1 MRVMN
6 MNEYKEGG
14 TSCGPGVNAATMQ
27 KGEAEEFVNFLFR
40 EGFFHKKTDFEVF
53 DLHSITPSLSYLI
66 HKNSDNPGNYCNT
79 VISDYSSLALRKYN
93 QQSSSKIEP
102 GSSGIQELSNKSSG
116 NVGSSQSALKLHV
129 NPSNNHEKK
138 QTSVKCRGDG
148 AAWRANDI
156 GIGLLLYGETTCFVL
171 ARMLEMAHTG
181 ILKERSED
189 GAEILEKE
197 ILNGLCQDTY
207 FKGVPGLISRFSR
220 GTESTSNG
228 GVSCWIL
235 GPRMER
241 VGSLGDEK
249 KTTLCTNNVS
259 NNSNIGSSGDSTKVF
274 ENGGERAGLS
284 GNYYM
289 TMDKRVNSRESLTNR
304 NVFILNP
311 HLEVDEIRNIL
322 RYDINN
328 SLLVHQIFSC
338 RADIIDLG
346 LINFEL
352 VTNSPCFLLHVRCSI
367 DLTLPVYIYRRKFK
381 ALVSVPGKI
390 GKFENENEKENS
402 DCSNSQKELLPDS
415 ILKGRYLIVGEDFQK
430 SLEALMN
437 LYSWLKEHSLN
448 PKSPHFDLDFG
459 KFYYNRTL
467 ELLSNIEYIVKLSN
481 GIEKSIAFSS
491 NSQYGISLVNKVDP
505 RLGVGLT
512 RSLGLSKFAT
522 PNSRCSISTTASNNT
537 PVSVDD
543 PQPESMLGI
552 KHQQL
557 RGLSSMTNSADFS
570 NVAGLELSGT
580 INNKLT
586 GKYIDSGVSNVNVRV
601 VAGNAESSA
610 GVGGY
615 LADNKNSDNRIIMG
629 DNNLMLSKTTV
640 LGGEQSNSFISS
652 CSGSLRQEK
661 TGRRGV
667 RFASNVCDDNG
678 IGNYE
683 INGNNNSQKP
693 QIINP
698 NSHYSQINKPNNSS
712 AVGSVSMNNCGDG
725 TPQSLVSSIATN
737 SGKPSGLI
745 KQGTTGTV
753 SSTVVTPAS
762 ITSPA
767 AAATNAAAAPVV
779 STLVPGAIVRFRSQI
794 PVDAKL
800 VQGVPETDYFTHVQQ
815 VYYHFQKGEWRAVYG
830 PSKNR
835 QQKSFSVNKYGF
847 YEAKRLAEEWR
858 LRYLYSNPN
867 NNVTSVQTG
876 ANAIGYGLSSN
887 GVNNTNNN
895 SSVYAKNKTR
905 KRKSSLP
912 DKTVGLN
919 QTKSRNTRSVPISP
933 NSTISDLQEPSS
945 VSKITD
951 MNASYSSIDGMIAF
965 GHAEFS
971 TVSLEQGLIVG
982 RKNSSSA
989 SAVTVDGTGNTIC
1002 NIGGGRSGSNRSEAH
1017 NGDNRHSGDNQI
1029 VSIGCIGANNDSK
1042 SKSQSEL
1049 ASNKHVLHPS
1059 TIGNNHFMG
1068 SDIISNASVRDN
1080 HNIGVPMVMN
1090 NKSSI
1095 CIDNSKNVI
1104 MEETN
1109 NCNGRN
1115 ESNKCDS
1122 GTFNNKDMIGNAINT
1137 IGNLEDDCLR
1147 LENIIFDQ
1155 QVAKSYNNDL
1165 LGIDSYLRVGMMGV
1179 NNGVGIVSPDG
1190 LQKITEINISSG
1202 NSMRMNNS
1210 DIVSSASLAS
1220 TSNSTPIVVSEVS
1233 SPSISSPI
1241 SMNEMSSSS
1250 RIVSPDKSL
1259 VSMKTGGVMIH
1270 GGNGVSGIHNVNFGQ
1285 NSGCHPRISSDI
1297 NISNSREA
1305 HTSDNNVNAPNI
1317 KTTNQSKINISRSV
1331 ISQPCKNNT
1340 IMISNG
1346 NNGNNVP
1353 LSLISCENINDSK
1366 VVGGLV
1372 MINTLNNSEENR
1384 INSNSGIS
1392 HNGGNNGDNTGV
1404 VCREDSSDRAGI
1416 YSVNLIEKGI
1426 IGCRR
1431 ECMDSQNEV
1440 ELNQE
1445 QRILDKE
1452 RTRTTGNGG
1461 DGSIINGDP
1470 IEGNTNNSSGRNGDS
1485 GNHSGN
1491 GSNNNNNN
1499 NNDNS
1504 NNDNNDS
1511 NNSNPWVKRNGWEED
1526 LIVDSFFVG

>member
-1 MRVMN
+1 MPVLLYNNKKQTQLRVMN
-6 MNEYKEGG
+6 MNECNEGG
-14 TSCGPGVNAATMQ
+14 TSCGPGVNATTMQ

-93 QQSSSKIEP
+93 QQPSSKIET
-102 GSSGIQELSNKSSG
+102 GSSSIQELSNKSSG
-116 NVGSSQSALKLHV
+116 NVGSSQKLHV
-129 NPSNNHEKK
+129 NSSNYHEK
-138 QTSVKCRGDG
+138 QTSIKCREDG

-189 GAEILEKE
+189 GTEILEKE
-197 ILNGLCQDTY
+197 ILNGSCKDTY
-207 FKGVPGLISRFSR
+207 FKGAPGLISRFSR
-220 GTESTSNG
+220 GTENASNG

-241 VGSLGDEK
+241 VGSLGEEK
-249 KTTLCTNNVS
+249 KATLCTNNVS
-259 NNSNIGSSGDSTKVF
+259 NNNNIGSSGDGTKVL
-274 ENGGERAGLS
+274 ENSGEHAGLS

-311 HLEVDEIRNIL
+311 HLEVNEIRNIL
-322 RYDINN
+322 KYDINN

-381 ALVSVPGKI
+381 AFVNVPEEI
-390 GKFENENEKENS
+390 GKFENEKEKENS
-402 DCSNSQKELLPDS
+402 NCSNGQKELLHDN
-415 ILKGRYLIVGEDFQK
+415 ILKGRYLIVGDDFQK
-430 SLEALMN
+430 SLEALMS

-491 NSQYGISLVNKVDP
+491 NSQYGISVVNKVDP

-543 PQPESMLGI
+543 PQPESKLGI

-557 RGLSSMTNSADFS
+557 RGLSSMTNAADFP
-570 NVAGLELSGT
+570 NVASLEPSGS

-586 GKYIDSGVSNVNVRV
+586 GKYIDSVVSNANVRV
-601 VAGNAESSA
+601 VAGNAESFV

-615 LADNKNSDNRIIMG
+615 LVDNKNGDNRIIMG
-629 DNNLMLSKTTV
+629 DNNLVLSKTTV
-640 LGGEQSNSFISS
+640 LGGEQSNSFIS
-652 CSGSLRQEK
+652 CSGSLRREK

-667 RFASNVCDDNG
+667 RFASNVCDENG

-683 INGNNNSQKP
+683 INRNNNSQQP
-693 QIINP
+693 QIINQ

-712 AVGSVSMNNCGDG
+712 AVGSVNMNNCGDG

-737 SGKPSGLI
+737 GGKQSGLI

-753 SSTVVTPAS
+753 SPTVVTPAS

-767 AAATNAAAAPVV
+767 AAAATNTAAAPVV

-867 NNVTSVQTG
+867 NNAASVQTG
-876 ANAIGYGLSSN
+876 ANSISCGLSSN

-933 NSTISDLQEPSS
+933 NSTINDLPEPSS

-971 TVSLEQGLIVG
+971 TVSLEQGLILG
-982 RKNSSSA
+982 RKNSSSSA

-1002 NIGGGRSGSNRSEAH
+1002 NIGGNRSGSNRSEAH

-1059 TIGNNHFMG
+1059 TIGSSHFMG
-1068 SDIISNASVRDN
+1068 SDIINNASVRDN
-1080 HNIGVPMVMN
+1080 HNIGVSMVMN

-1095 CIDNSKNVI
+1095 CIDNSKTVI
-1104 MEETN
+1104 MDDTS
-1109 NCNGRN
+1109 NCNGHN
-1115 ESNKCDS
+1115 ESSKCDS
-1122 GTFNNKDMIGNAINT
+1122 GTFNNKDMIRNTINT

-1155 QVAKSYNNDL
+1155 QVAKPYNNDL
-1165 LGIDSYLRVGMMGV
+1165 LGIDSYLRVGMVGV
-1179 NNGVGIVSPDG
+1179 NNGGVGIVSPDG
-1190 LQKITEINISSG
+1190 LQKITEINISGG
-1202 NSMRMNNS
+1202 NSIRMNNS

-1241 SMNEMSSSS
+1241 SMNEISSSS

-1259 VSMKTGGVMIH
+1259 VSMKVGGVMIH
-1270 GGNGVSGIHNVNFGQ
+1270 SGNGVSGIHNVNFGQ
-1285 NSGCHPRISSDI
+1285 NSGCQPRISSDI
-1297 NISNSREA
+1297 NINNSREA
-1305 HTSDNNVNAPNI
+1305 HTSDNNINAQNV

-1346 NNGNNVP
+1346 NNGN
-1353 LSLISCENINDSK
+1353 K

-1372 MINTLNNSEENR
+1372 MMNTLNDSEENR
-1384 INSNSGIS
+1384 INSNNGIS
-1392 HNGGNNGDNTGV
+1392 HNGSNNGDNTGV
-1404 VCREDSSDRAGI
+1404 ICREDSSDRAGI
-1416 YSVNLIEKGI
+1416 YGVNLIEKGI

-1445 QRILDKE
+1445 QRILDNE

-1461 DGSIINGDP
+1461 DSSIINGDP
-1470 IEGNTNNSSGRNGDS
+1470 IEGNTNNNNSGRNGDS

-1491 GSNNNNNN
+1491 VSSNNNNS

-1511 NNSNPWVKRNGWEED
+1511 NSSNPWVKRNGWEED